1 MKEKVLFKSTS
12 GVSTEKVIGT
22 LPTGGAANML
32 FVKGSATDYDG
43 IWQALTSAMITGAL
57 TVGSLSPS
65 VIAQDSNNRFVTDSQ
80 ISAWNA
86 KANATDLNNYLPTAG
101 GIMSGLVR
109 FNTYGVNSI
118 GKGTGDGANSTTY
131 NLEIASWWGIAFK
144 DTCYNTINIVFDTRA
159 GKIQTKKVQITDFN
173 NGVVDAPV
181 VAAADGTL
189 AKKAI
194 SAAFVTES
202 SDKRFVTDSQI
213 SAWNAKV
220 NTSDLSNY
228 LPLTGGVMT
237 GALSWNTYV
246 VEGNPSYGRNSIGKG
261 TGDGPTT
268 TTYNLE
274 IASWWGIA
282 FKDSC
287 FNTVSIVFDTRIGQI
302 QSKKLKLTDFS
313 NGVVDAPVV
322 AAADGTLA
330 KKAISAAFVTESTDK
345 RFVTDSQISA
355 WNTKISGIT
364 LEEEST
370 AKSTGNTAINFSHGA
385 YAIVSVVGKV
395 VRYNVDVVTD
405 NSRWLDNVTNPVAT
419 NLVKGKLDGKA
430 DWGHGHSWD
439 SISGKPTEF
448 NPTGHSHHW
457 DSIYGKP
464 GAFNVLIKENG
475 ADKSVNSALNFSAGA
490 YNIVQVDGNTIRY
503 HCDVVT
509 DNSRW
514 ADWCTN
520 PIATN
525 LIKSKLDGKADWGHG
540 HSWDSIS
547 GKPTE
552 FNPTGHNHHWN
563 NIDGKP
569 FEFSINSNGSSV
581 VSTNYWFNS
590 KHGCVME
597 GMSYIHNIS
606 SEVIGSNGISTNDLR
621 LNMTPSY
628 AKSSAPSG
636 YLTLDGNRV
645 IFVNSFY

>member
-32 FVKGSATDYDG
+32 FVKGSTTDYDG
-43 IWQALTSAMITGAL
+43 IWQALTTAMITGAL
-57 TVGSLSPS
+57 TAGSLSPS
-65 VIAQDSNNRFVTDSQ
+65 LIVQDSNNRFVTDSQ

-86 KANATDLNNYLPTAG
+86 KANATDLNNYLPLAG
-101 GIMSGLVR
+101 GFMSGALR
-109 FNTYGVNSI
+109 FSSPYGQNYLS
-118 GKGTGDGANSTTY
+118 KGTGDGATSTIY
-131 NLEIASWWGIAFK
+131 NLEIASWFGIGFK
-144 DTCYNTINIVFDTRA
+144 DTCYNTINIIFDTRA

-202 SDKRFVTDSQI
+202 TDKRFVTDSQI
-213 SAWNAKV
+213 SAWNAK
-220 NTSDLSNY
+220 
-228 LPLTGGVMT
+228 
-237 GALSWNTYV
+237 
-246 VEGNPSYGRNSIGKG
+246 
-261 TGDGPTT
+261 
-268 TTYNLE
+268 
-274 IASWWGIA
+274 
-282 FKDSC
+282 
-287 FNTVSIVFDTRIGQI
+287 
-302 QSKKLKLTDFS
+302 
-313 NGVVDAPVV
+313 
-322 AAADGTLA
+322 
-330 KKAISAAFVTESTDK
+330 
-345 RFVTDSQISA
+345 
-355 WNTKISGIT
+355 ISGIT
-364 LEEEST
+364 LEEDST

-405 NSRWLDNVTNPVAT
+405 NSRWLDTVTNPVAT
-419 NLVKGKLDGKA
+419 NLVKSKLDGKA

-464 GAFNVLIKENG
+464 GVFNVLLKENG
-475 ADKSVNSALNFSAGA
+475 GDRSVNAAIDFSNGT
-490 YNIVQVDGNTIRY
+490 YNVAQVDGNTVRY
-503 HCDVVT
+503 HVDVVT

-520 PIATN
+520 PVATN
-525 LIKSKLDGKADWGHG
+525 LVKSKLDGKADWGH
-540 HSWDSIS
+540 
-547 GKPTE
+547 
-552 FNPTGHNHHWN
+552 NHHWD

-569 FEFSINSNGSSV
+569 LYINGSV
-581 VSTNYWFNS
+581 LVSNLRFYSPNGSTLDGMNYIGHIN
-590 KHGCVME
+590 
-597 GMSYIHNIS
+597 
-606 SEVIGSNGISTNDLR
+606 SEVIASNSISVNDLR
-621 LNMTPSY
+621 LNGTPTY